1 MRANRGFT
9 LIELI
14 IAIVLIGITVAGIS
28 TSLFPQSRQSAEII
42 LASRAAELG
51 HAVMDEIISR
61 QFDHNSG
68 ALGGLPVCISSSGPQ
83 GGDGEACTTP
93 DKLGP
98 EDTETERS
106 NFNDVDDFNGLS
118 GNVSDV
124 LGEDLSDIYVNYR
137 VNISVYYDTDLNGIP
152 DSVSGDRKRI
162 DVVVIDPQD
171 NQYEFAVYR
180 GNF

>member
-14 IAIVLIGITVAGIS
+14 IAIVLIGITVVGIS

-68 ALGGLPVCISSSGPQ
+68 ALGGLPVCISNSGPQ
-83 GGDGEACTTP
+83 GGDGDPCTIP
-93 DKLGP
+93 DGLGHV
-98 EDTETERS
+98 DETERK
-106 NFNDVDDFNGLS
+106 NFNDVDDFHGLNGK
-118 GNVSDV
+118 VSDV
-124 LGEDLSDIYVNYR
+124 LGDDLSDIYVNYK
-137 VNISVYYDTDLNGIP
+137 VNISVYYDTDLDGKP
-152 DSVSGDRKRI
+152 DLISGDSKRI
-162 DVVVIDPQD
+162 DVVVIDPQN
-171 NQYEFAVYR
+171 NQYEFSVYR

>member
-68 ALGGLPVCISSSGPQ
+68 ALGGLPVCISNSDPLV
-83 GGDGEACTTP
+83 DDEKICTTP

-98 EDTETERS
+98 DKGEIKRED
-106 NFNDVDDFNGLS
+106 FNDVDDFHGLNGK
-118 GNVSDV
+118 VSDV
-124 LGEDLSDIYVNYR
+124 LGDDLSNIYVNYK
-137 VNISVYYDTDLNGIP
+137 VNISVYYDTDLDGKP
-152 DSVSGDRKRI
+152 DLVSGDSKRI
-162 DVVVIDPQD
+162 DVVVFDPQ
-171 NQYEFAVYR
+171 NNHYEFAVYR

>member
-1 MRANRGFT
+1 MRANHGFT

-68 ALGGLPVCISSSGPQ
+68 ALGGLPVCISNNDPLS
-83 GGDGEACTTP
+83 DGEKRCTSP
-93 DKLGP
+93 GDLGP
-98 EDTETERS
+98 EDAETERQH
-106 NFNDVDDFNGLS
+106 FNDVDDFHGLS

-124 LGEDLSDIYVNYR
+124 LGEDLSDIYVNYK
-137 VNISVYYDTDLNGIP
+137 VNVSVYYDTDLDGKP
-152 DSVSGDRKRI
+152 DLVSGDRKRI

-171 NQYEFAVYR
+171 NQYQFAVYR